1 MKIDHEA
8 LQKIAHLARLEVK
21 PEEEADLLASMDS
34 VLTWME
40 QLDEVDTEGVEPLD
54 EVDTEGVEPLTHM
67 SEEVNNWRADV
78 AQNTLSRE
86 KALENAPSQDGTY
99 IKVPK
104 VIE

>member
-1 MKIDHEA
+1 MKIDRDA

-21 PEEEADLLASMDS
+21 PEEEDALLASMEN

-40 QLDEVDTEGVEPLD
+40 QLN
-54 EVDTEGVEPLTHM
+54 EVDTEGVEPLTHVTD
-67 SEEVNNWRADV
+67 EVNNWREDV
-78 AQNTLSRE
+78 AHDSLSRE
-86 KALENAPSQDGTY
+86 EGLMNAPQHDETY